1 MRRKL
6 LRGQNNKLEDKTKE
20 KECKPYGAA
29 AGSTLLFSRGSTP
42 FFYWQWT
49 WLLTNNF

>member
-6 LRGQNNKLEDKTKE
+6 LRGQNNRLEDKTKE
-20 KECKPYGAA
+20 KECKPYD

-49 WLLTNNF
+49 VVIDE